1 MLSLSLHSTPERNGL
16 GSYVKFAEGI
26 ATHTKDYPDAGM
38 IFYYSDY
45 LPGDDGKVQTQKMLA
60 VELIPGYDTLPTVPA
75 RLDLVIAMLRNGAS
89 MDEDEAK
96 FILGKLYGG
105 VRVLV

>member
-1 MLSLSLHSTPERNGL
+1 MLSLSLHSYPERNGL
-16 GSYVKFAEGI
+16 GSYVKFGEGI
-26 ATHTKDYPDAGM
+26 ATHTKDYLEAGM

-45 LPGDDGKVQTQKMLA
+45 LPGEDGKVQAQKLLA
-60 VELIPGYDTLPTVPA
+60 VELVPGFDTPPILPA
-75 RLDLVIAMLRNGAS
+75 RRDLVIAMLRNGAS

-105 VRVLV
+105 VRVPV